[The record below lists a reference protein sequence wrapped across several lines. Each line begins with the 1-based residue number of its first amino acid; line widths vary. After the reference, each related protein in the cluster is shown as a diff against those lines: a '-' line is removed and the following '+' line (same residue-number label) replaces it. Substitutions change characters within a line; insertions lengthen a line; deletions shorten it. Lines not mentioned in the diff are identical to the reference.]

1 MYDNILTA
9 ARDAIWLMTESKLRD
24 VWTFLDRAASG
35 VAVDGETLAIFA
47 AANRERRNVR
57 TATAVGVLPIIGTIS
72 QRAGMLDDA
81 SGGTS
86 TEALSAGFDQL
97 QAMDD
102 VGSIVMD
109 IDSGGGTYPGI
120 PEFAQKVFNAR
131 GGKPII
137 AHINPEAG
145 SGALWIASAAD
156 EVHVTPSGNA
166 GSVGAFKLH
175 EETSELDGK
184 LGVKRTFI
192 VDSGS
197 KFKTEG
203 NSSEPLSEEAIDFH
217 QRDVDRVGNEFRQ
230 TIAKY
235 RGLSVKSV
243 AADFGKGRM
252 LDAKTAVE
260 VGMADRISTYEA
272 TVAKFA
278 TDSGKVSKRS
288 RVANARRWLEI
299 G

>member
-35 VAVDGETLAIFA
+35 VAVDGETLAVFA

-120 PEFAQKVFNAR
+120 PELANRIHAAR
-131 GGKPII
+131 GGKPIV
-137 AHINPEAG
+137 AQINAEAG
-145 SGALWIASAAD
+145 SGAYWLAAAAD
-156 EVHVTPSGNA
+156 EVVITPSGSA
-166 GSVGAFKLH
+166 GSIGAYKVH
-175 EETSELDGK
+175 EETSKLDETIGIS
-184 LGVKRTFI
+184 RRYI
-192 VDSGS
+192 VDAGS
-197 KFKTEG
+197 EYKVEG
-203 NSSEPLSEEAIDFH
+203 NPDEPMDAESVAYH
-217 QRDVDRVGNEFRQ
+217 QADVDRVGDEFRAAV
-230 TIAKY
+230 AKF
-235 RGLSVKSV
+235 RGVPLAKVK
-243 AADFGKGRM
+243 ADFGRGRM
-252 LDAKTAVE
+252 LDAKAAVE
-260 VGMADRISTYEA
+260 AGMADRIA
-272 TVAKFA
+272 TFSA
-278 TDSGKVSKRS
+278 TIEKYSGNPPRPKSRS
-288 RVANARRWLEI
+288 RVEAAKRWLSI
-299 G
+299 